1 MSEYINIISCEEL
14 TKPATWPAMIV
25 GTIAII
31 GLLST
36 LWYFFKSKNYDKTV
50 RLLAIFGA
58 GGIVLMLATIII
70 SAFFFRVPSGIYR
83 YEATVDKENITVSEY
98 EEFLDTY
105 NPTKTDKETY
115 IWEGDK
121 IK

>member
-14 TKPATWPAMIV
+14 TKPIAWPTLIV
-25 GTIAII
+25 GIIAII

-50 RLLAIFGA
+50 RLLAIFGV
-58 GGIVLMLATIII
+58 GGIVLMLTILAI
-70 SAFFFRVPSGIYR
+70 STFFFKVPSGIYR

-121 IK
+121 IE